1 LRGLVL
7 GAEVQSAESNDGLL
21 RHLPATDEFESFGD
35 RLVGEVSVDL
45 GEVAFS
51 RQQLGKRGGSSTF
64 KVIMISFQSTT
75 PHFQCGVGARSYRTY
90 RPSCRSLKMYG
101 PVPAGRVS

>member
-1 LRGLVL
+1 LAIASSVRSLLISVRWL
-7 GAEVQSAESNDGLL
+7 SPVSNW
-21 RHLPATDEFESFGD
+21 A
-35 RLVGEVSVDL
+35 
-45 GEVAFS
+45 
-51 RQQLGKRGGSSTF
+51 KRGGSSTF
-64 KVIMISFQSTT
+64 QVIMISFQSTA